1 MRMRLTLTAALIVTL
16 SALTVFGCAHSQLT
30 TDELFEPGE
39 GRVVV
44 SLPELSCIT
53 CGNKVANK
61 LKELPGV
68 SQVAF
73 SKAKVEIGVAF
84 NAEEVS
90 TETIL
95 EVSNS
100 VGEKAVLGAG
110 RGNYAPPVAHAK
122 ETDTIVISRGEE
134 VTLSEHMALGK
145 VTVVVRSTSASG
157 TRRWLN
163 STCSR
168 SASFP
173 IRLYSTKPERKSAV
187 SLGSTYQGFTPPSK
201 RPPNESTSGSYP
213 CPHRGANLARH
224 RLGQHVKRLSESEP
238 PVGSP

>member
-1 MRMRLTLTAALIVTL
+1 MRLTLTAALIVTL

-145 VTVVVRSTSASG
+145 VTVVEFYANWCGPCRRVAIILNAIVSDRDDVAVRKIDIVEWDTPVAQQHMQSVSELPYTVVFDKTGKEVRRITGLDIPGLHAAIEEAS
-157 TRRWLN
+157 
-163 STCSR
+163 
-168 SASFP
+168 
-173 IRLYSTKPERKSAV
+173 K
-187 SLGSTYQGFTPPSK
+187 
-201 RPPNESTSGSYP
+201 
-213 CPHRGANLARH
+213 
-224 RLGQHVKRLSESEP
+224 
-238 PVGSP
+238 